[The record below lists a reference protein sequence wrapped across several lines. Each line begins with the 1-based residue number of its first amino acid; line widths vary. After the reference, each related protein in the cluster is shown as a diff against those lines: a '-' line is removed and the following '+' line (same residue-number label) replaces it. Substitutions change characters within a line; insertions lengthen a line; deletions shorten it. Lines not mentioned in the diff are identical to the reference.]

1 MIGILRFLPVVVLVI
16 LFTLAS
22 PAQTPVSKIEVG
34 AQFTSFRLFPPPQ
47 QGYQPPSVTEPGL
60 GGRLT
65 YNLNRRIAIESEIN
79 FFPNKNIFQFA
90 GEGRAL
96 QGQMGV
102 KAGKRFRK
110 FGVFA
115 KARPGFLSV
124 GRVFFYEPGAS
135 LDTGFGFSI
144 PNARIARRTHF
155 TMDLGG
161 VVEFYPSRR
170 MIVRFDGGDTI
181 VRYGKSFEPI
191 NFDQAHLTTV
201 PPRIK
206 HNLQFTAGVSWR
218 FHEPRST
225 QPAVPSSSTGAAK
238 LPRYEVGAQFAS
250 ISFDPPREI
259 NSDVVFLG
267 PEHIDTQ
274 PGFGGRFTYNLN
286 RSLALE
292 AEGNFFPA
300 RQNLSGGGGHLLQ
313 TQFGVKAGHRWQR
326 FGLFGK
332 FRPGM
337 LTFTQVTQLVGISN
351 GLFGTIP
358 IQIGQFRVGWKP
370 YFSVD
375 AGGVIE
381 HYMTNHLMTRIDFGD
396 TIVHYSEYA
405 IPGPFVVSLPIVRRP
420 PETHHNFQFT
430 AGVGWRF

>member
-1 MIGILRFLPVVVLVI
+1 MIGILRFLPAAALVLLVC
-16 LFTLAS
+16 LTSHPQA
-22 PAQTPVSKIEVG
+22 PVSKIELG

-47 QGYQPPSVTEPGL
+47 EGFQTASVTEPGV

-65 YNLNRRIAIESEIN
+65 YNLNRRIAIDSEIN

-96 QGQMGV
+96 QLQIGV
-102 KAGKRFRK
+102 KAGKRFRN

-115 KARPGFLSV
+115 KARPGFLSI

-144 PNARIARRTHF
+144 PNARIDRRTHF
-155 TMDLGG
+155 TTDLGA

-170 MIVRFDGGDTI
+170 TIVRFDAGDTL
-181 VRYGKSFEPI
+181 VRYSQSFEPI
-191 NFDQAHLTTV
+191 NFDPAHLTTV
-201 PPRIK
+201 PARIK
-206 HNLQFTAGVSWR
+206 HNFQFAAGIGWR
-218 FHEPRST
+218 FPEPTSN
-225 QPAVPSSSTGAAK
+225 QPAATSSGTGDVSP
-238 LPRYEVGAQFAS
+238 PRYEVGVQFAS
-250 ISFDPPREI
+250 ISFDPPTVI
-259 NSDVVFLG
+259 NSDVVIQG
-267 PEHIDTQ
+267 PEHVDTQ
-274 PGFGGRFTYNLN
+274 PGFGGRFTFNLN

-292 AEGNFFPA
+292 AEGDFYPA
-300 RQNLSGGGGHLLQ
+300 QQNLSGGGGRLVQ
-313 TQFGVKAGHRWQR
+313 TQFGVKAGHRWRR

-332 FRPGM
+332 VRPGM
-337 LTFTQVTQLVGISN
+337 LSFTQVTQLVSLQPVGN
-351 GLFGTIP
+351 TGFQTGV
-358 IQIGQFRVGWKP
+358 FRSGWKS

-381 HYMTNHLMTRIDFGD
+381 HYVTRHFMTRIDLGD
-396 TIVHYSEYA
+396 TIVHYSEYD
-405 IPGPFVVSLPIVRRP
+405 IPSFILSIPFRRRS